1 MCLPGRW
8 APIWVY
14 VGQRGHM
21 VRVAAPAIIA
31 LSISSLCFTCAVV
44 AGCSASAS
52 TVVSADTQA
61 MVDEALEAAHID
73 QSDVA
78 AVVDSQVITQDEV
91 DAAVNVERRRLGLTS
106 DYSYKS
112 YLESNNMTEWDFRA
126 SVIQTV
132 VDDVLL
138 EKAATD
144 YGVQVSDEEV
154 DAAVDEVADLY
165 PSRSS
170 FLTAISNSGYTED
183 GYWSAMR
190 RQMLTSRLREVA
202 VPEVDPTDEQ
212 LARYART
219 VLNGIETRRSS
230 FILFTQDS
238 YGLACDVKEKL
249 DDGADFAELAS
260 EYSTDQTASQGGD
273 NGWDFLNPP
282 AQEYQDALDQLEP
295 DEVSPIVRTRF
306 GYYIIKCT
314 GYYQATTDS
323 SGNIDL
329 DSVPE
334 DIKESVKDSLCES
347 LKAQLFDLFVNNL
360 EATSA
365 IAVFDGNG
373 VQVSAEQVG
382 LATQTVYNPTVDD
395 VIEEV
400 QEEAQ
405 DSASA

>member
-1 MCLPGRW
+1 
-8 APIWVY
+8 
-14 VGQRGHM
+14 M

-31 LSISSLCFTCAVV
+31 LSISSLCLTCAVV

-61 MVDEALEAAHID
+61 MVDEALEAANID

-91 DAAVNVERRRLGLTS
+91 DLAVTVERRRLGLTS
-106 DYSYKS
+106 DFSYTN
-112 YLESNNMTEWDFRA
+112 YLESNDMTEWDFRA
-126 SVIQTV
+126 TVIQNV
-132 VDDVLL
+132 IDDVLL
-138 EKAATD
+138 EQAAAD
-144 YGVQVSDEEV
+144 YGVEVSDEEV
-154 DAAVDEVADLY
+154 QAAVNEVADLY
-165 PSRSS
+165 PSHAS
-170 FLTAISNSGYTED
+170 FVTAITNSGYTED
-183 GYWSAMR
+183 GYTAATR
-190 RQMLTSRLREVA
+190 RQILTAKVRDAV
-202 VPEVDPTDEQ
+202 VPEIDPTDEQ
-212 LARYART
+212 LKRYART
-219 VLNGIETRRSS
+219 VLSGIETRRSS

-238 YGLACDVKEKL
+238 YALACEVKAQL
-249 DDGADFAELAS
+249 DAGADFAELAS
-260 EYSTDQTASQGGD
+260 QYSTDQTASQGGD

-282 AQEYQDALDQLEP
+282 AQEYQEALDQLEP
-295 DEVSPIVRTRF
+295 GEVSPIVRTRF

-314 GYYQATTDS
+314 GYYQAQSDE
-323 SGNIDL
+323 SGTIDL
-329 DSVPE
+329 ESVPE
-334 DIKESVKDSLCES
+334 DIKSSVRESLCES

-365 IAVFDGNG
+365 IAVFDQNG

-405 DSASA
+405 DAALS